1 MATSSR
7 AWRARQ
13 HAAIDV
19 LAERFALSPFERSVL
34 LLAAGVEMDGELAPL
49 CCAAGPAGPGPFA
62 LALAVLPDAHWS
74 ALTPH
79 APLRRWR
86 LLDTVGDGALLT
98 ARLQIDERVLHYLAG
113 IDELDARLRP
123 CCASGPR
130 RR

>member
-1 MATSSR
+1 
-7 AWRARQ
+7 
-13 HAAIDV
+13 V

-34 LLAAGVEMDGELAPL
+34 LLAAGVEMDGELAP
-49 CCAAGPAGPGPFA
+49 CAAPRAPASPGPASPWPW
-62 LALAVLPDAHWS
+62 PCCP
-74 ALTPH
+74 TPTGAPSRP

-123 CCASGPR
+123 CCAIGPR